1 MQYIGVDYHKR
12 TSYLFVMDE
21 NGERLREGRI
31 SNTRGSLHS
40 FLNSIGSNGK
50 TEAVLEAGRNWTV
63 MHDWL
68 ESEVDEVK
76 LAHPTKVKAIA
87 EAKIKTDKIDAR
99 TLAHLLRSDLIPE
112 AYVPGM
118 EARKVKRILRQRM
131 FFVKLATMVK
141 NRIHTI
147 VDRYPEIGKPT
158 GISDLF
164 GKQGRRW
171 LSAVDIPSE
180 DRKLLDEELQ
190 LLGALDIR
198 IKASDN
204 HVRHLGKSDPK
215 VKRLMTIPGIGRF
228 FALLVSTEIDDIHR
242 FRHKGKLCSYA
253 GLVPSTYSSGD
264 RLYHGRITKQGN
276 KWLRW
281 AMVEAVWPAIRKD
294 MGLRKYYESIK
305 RRKGANAAKVA
316 TARRLLTIVY
326 QVLSQDR
333 DYIEDY
339 PGCPQHCSSGS

>member
-1 MQYIGVDYHKR
+1 MQYVGVDYHKK

-21 NGERLREGRI
+21 NGERLKEGRI
-31 SNTRGSLHS
+31 SNTRGALQS
-40 FLNSIGSNGK
+40 FLDSVDSDDGM
-50 TEAVLEAGRNWTV
+50 EAVLEAGRNWTV
-63 MHDWL
+63 MYDWL
-68 ESEVDEVK
+68 ESEVDGVK

-87 EAKIKTDKIDAR
+87 EARIKTDKIDAQ

-112 AYVPGM
+112 AYVPSL
-118 EARKVKRILRQRM
+118 EARKVKRMLRQRM

-147 VDRYPEIGKPT
+147 VDRYPEMGRPT

-164 GKQGRRW
+164 GKQGRKW
-171 LSAVDIPSE
+171 LSSVDIPKA

-190 LLGALDIR
+190 LLEALDARIR
-198 IKASDN
+198 ASDN
-204 HVRHLGKSDPK
+204 HVEYLGKSDLK
-215 VKRLMTIPGIGRF
+215 VKRLMTIPGIGKF
-228 FALLVSTEIDDIHR
+228 FALLISTEIDDIHR

-294 MGLRKYYESIK
+294 VGLRKYYEGIK

-339 PGCPQHCSSGS
+339 PGCPQYFA